1 MSKKILQLMIEHM
14 CCNNA
19 SAPNA
24 IGDAVYEL
32 LCDNN
37 IDEQVAEKIAD
48 AAFELASS
56 MAAYAGKYI

>member
-1 MSKKILQLMIEHM
+1 MNKEILQLMMDHM
-14 CCNNA
+14 NCNNA

-48 AAFELASS
+48 AAFDLASS
-56 MAAYAGKYI
+56 MVADAGKYI

>member
-1 MSKKILQLMIEHM
+1 MCKEILQLMIDHM
-14 CCNNA
+14 HGDNA

-24 IGDAVYEL
+24 IYDAVYEL

-48 AAFELASS
+48 AAFDLASS
-56 MAAYAGKYI
+56 MVADAGKYI

>member
-1 MSKKILQLMIEHM
+1 MNKEVLQLMIEHM
-14 CCNNA
+14 NCDNA

-32 LCDNN
+32 LYDNN

-56 MAAYAGKYI
+56 MVADAGKYI